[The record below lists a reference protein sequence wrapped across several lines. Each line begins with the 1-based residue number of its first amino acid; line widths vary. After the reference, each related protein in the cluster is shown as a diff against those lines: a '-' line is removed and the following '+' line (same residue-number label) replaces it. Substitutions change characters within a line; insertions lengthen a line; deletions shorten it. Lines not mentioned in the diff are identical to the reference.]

1 MKEPDFESTYY
12 PPDIE
17 DYTDETFYPL
27 LRRIPKEL
35 VSKHL
40 EVIERN
46 GYSNEEASEYLS
58 EVIDRRKE
66 VLTETV
72 VSDTS
77 LLEKIRDQKEA
88 IFKYIETELFNDP
101 ESLIGAGMTARIKQF
116 MIEDENT
123 SESIPLAVKYLVTPT
138 AMTLSVSAEHD
149 MLLEVERIQAVEE
162 LEADAHLT
170 MIKVPHPYFHHQNS
184 EIQCY
189 GMQLVDG
196 FDLSKDL
203 AGMVPGEAK
212 DALVEKLA
220 ALDETVLENEIRT
233 FYRKMHEYCLH
244 GDMKPANLM
253 VDSNGVFYIID
264 FGQSRL
270 ISDIPDK
277 AREQLY
283 VLQDD
288 EIKMT
293 IDTTRRI
300 VREAKAIVA
309 ER

>member
-27 LRRIPKEL
+27 LKRIPKEL

-116 MIEDENT
+116 MIEDEKT

-309 ER
+309 EQ